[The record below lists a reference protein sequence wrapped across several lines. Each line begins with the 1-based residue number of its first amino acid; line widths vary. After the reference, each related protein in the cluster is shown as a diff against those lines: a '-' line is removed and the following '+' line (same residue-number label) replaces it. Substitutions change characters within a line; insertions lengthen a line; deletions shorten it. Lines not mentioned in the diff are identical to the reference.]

1 MIWLWLTLA
10 SAFFIGLYE
19 VAKKHAVHENAVWLV
34 LLYGSITGAI
44 LFLPF
49 IVLSSMGSI
58 NSEFILFV
66 PKITPYEHFLIL
78 LKTAIVLTSWVL
90 SYFALKHLPI
100 TIAAP
105 IRSTSPIWT
114 IIGALVIYHER
125 LTPMQWLGL
134 VVTLGF
140 FFLFSLA
147 GKREGISFRSNK
159 WVWLALLAAM
169 FSSTSALFDKHLIR
183 SIDKVAVQA
192 FFTVYQVALLLPV
205 VVIIRKSNPNSLPLK
220 WRWTIPA
227 IAILLILADFLYFAA
242 LNDPNSL
249 IAVVSTIRR
258 GSVIVTF
265 ILGAWL
271 FKERNLTRKAI
282 FLTGI
287 LAGLVILLLS

>member
-1 MIWLWLTLA
+1 MVWLLLTLA

-44 LFLPF
+44 VFLPF
-49 IVLSSMGSI
+49 IVLSSMGVIGSD
-58 NSEFILFV
+58 FMLFV
-66 PKITPYEHFLIL
+66 PQISPYEHFLIL

-114 IIGALVIYHER
+114 IIGALVIYQER

-134 VVTLGF
+134 LVTLGF

-147 GKREGISFRSNK
+147 GRREGISFKSNK

-169 FSSTSALFDKHLIR
+169 FSSSSALFDKHLIR

-192 FFTVYQVALLLPV
+192 FFTVYQVVLLLPV
-205 VVIIRKSNPNSLPLK
+205 VVIIRKNNPNSLPLK

-227 IAILLILADFLYFAA
+227 IAILLIFADFLYFAA

-271 FKERNLTRKAI
+271 FKERNLARKAI
-282 FLTGI
+282 FLAGI